1 MNPRDQI
8 VPVGTPTVWPF
19 PARPWAAM
27 PPKPEVWFKA
37 LEEIRYAR
45 QAALDA
51 ALKGNF
57 PRAAEH
63 AARIEAAARELAA
76 ILAPTTTEE

>member
-1 MNPRDQI
+1 MTDPRPVA
-8 VPVGTPTVWPF
+8 VPATWPF
-19 PARPWAAM
+19 PGRVAGAPRA
-27 PPKPEVWFKA
+27 PERWFKQ
-37 LEEIRYAR
+37 LEVIRTAR

-76 ILAPTTTEE
+76 ILTHHNPAGDDK

>member
-1 MNPRDQI
+1 MTDARETQ
-8 VPVGTPTVWPF
+8 VATPATWPF
-19 PARPWAAM
+19 PVGPRGYVPA
-27 PPKPEVWFKA
+27 PEVWFKQ
-37 LEEIRYAR
+37 LEVIRTAR

-51 ALKGNF
+51 ALKRNF

-76 ILAPTTTEE
+76 ILTEAKPNE

>member
-1 MNPRDQI
+1 MADARETQVAP
-8 VPVGTPTVWPF
+8 PASWPF
-19 PARPWAAM
+19 PTGPRGHVPA
-27 PPKPEVWFKA
+27 PEQWFKA
-37 LEEIRYAR
+37 LETIRTAR

-51 ALKGNF
+51 ALKRNF

-76 ILAPTTTEE
+76 ILTKDSSNE